1 MRRAVV
7 LLCVMLGAAA
17 PLAALDAYP
26 KTTLA
31 EDATATWCGYCPDAY
46 AGLDV
51 VHSHYNYGE
60 FLSARY
66 YATSGGLGTPETD
79 AALAYYGIN
88 AFPTVVFN
96 GLTKVVGGGA
106 GIATGGPIP
115 LDRRGRLLPAGAGP
129 DRDQLPRP
137 GERRHPGHGHDVL
150 RDRHPRR

>member
-1 MRRAVV
+1 MRNAVV

-26 KTTLA
+26 KTSLA
-31 EDATATWCGYCPDAY
+31 EDGTATWCGYCPDAY

-51 VHSHYNYGE
+51 VHSQYSYGE
-60 FLSARY
+60 FISARY

-96 GLTKVVGGGA
+96 GQTMVVGGGA
-106 GIATGGPIP
+106 GIATGGPYLSIV
-115 LDRRGRLLPAGAGP
+115 GGAYF
-129 DRDQLPRP
+129 
-137 GERRHPGHGHDVL
+137 
-150 RDRHPRR
+150 